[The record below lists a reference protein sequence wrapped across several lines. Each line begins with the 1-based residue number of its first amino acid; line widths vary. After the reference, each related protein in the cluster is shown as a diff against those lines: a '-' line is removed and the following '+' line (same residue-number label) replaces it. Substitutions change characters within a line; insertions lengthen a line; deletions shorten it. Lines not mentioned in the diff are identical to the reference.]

1 MFCEDCPY
9 VPFAEL
15 INEESQARL
24 SVCKPISGLQETTRV
39 GGVER
44 YAHQAGEAFGRR
56 PVCWHYGHARE
67 HKARIVLCVGVCVVV
82 APFSE

>member
-1 MFCEDCPY
+1 M
-9 VPFAEL
+9 PFAEL
-15 INEESQARL
+15 ISEESQARL

-56 PVCWHYGHARE
+56 LVC
-67 HKARIVLCVGVCVVV
+67 
-82 APFSE
+82 